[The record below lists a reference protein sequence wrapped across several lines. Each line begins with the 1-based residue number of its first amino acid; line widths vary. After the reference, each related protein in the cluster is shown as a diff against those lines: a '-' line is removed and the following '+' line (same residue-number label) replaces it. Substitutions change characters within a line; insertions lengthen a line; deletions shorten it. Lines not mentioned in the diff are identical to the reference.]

1 LRVSILYTKT
11 INMKKHLIAL
21 SAFTILTIAASAQ
34 TKRNSTD
41 TTSANMHHGR
51 TGFAMHQHHRHGMM
65 TNLKL
70 SDSQKQQV
78 KDLNDNYKS
87 QLNDLEKND
96 NITLKDYRAKK
107 AALEQERK
115 SKFQNILTADQKN
128 KMAQAKK
135 EREEKMKQMSQKR
148 LQKMKTDLNLTDDQV
163 SKIQELRTST
173 MEQAKTIRENSA
185 LTQEQKKEQFMSLMK
200 NRKESMNNILTAG
213 QLKKKEEMRS
223 NRINDMK
230 NKRANKDS

>member
-1 LRVSILYTKT
+1 
-11 INMKKHLIAL
+11 MKKYLFAL
-21 SAFTILTIAASAQ
+21 SAFTILTIAAGAQ
-34 TKRNSTD
+34 TKRNATD
-41 TTSANMHHGR
+41 TTVKNMYHGR
-51 TGFAMHQHHRHGMM
+51 PGFAMHHHHRHGMM

-78 KDLNDNYKS
+78 KDMNASYKN

-96 NITLKDYRAKK
+96 DITLKDYRAKK

-115 SKFQNILTADQKN
+115 SKFQSILTADQKN
-128 KMAQAKK
+128 NMAQARK

-163 SKIQELRTST
+163 AKIQELRNST

-185 LTQEQKKEQFMSLMK
+185 LSQEQKKEQFMSLMK
-200 NRKESMNNILTAG
+200 SRKESMNNILTAD
-213 QLKKKEEMRS
+213 QLKKKEEIRN